1 MKKSLKVFLL
11 LTAYLHK
18 WLIEKLKKIKLKLF
32 RTSICPNYLG
42 YLDNYAKYVVLSLI
56 ILRMG
61 TKINN

>member
-1 MKKSLKVFLL
+1 MKRSLKVFLL

-18 WLIEKLKKIKLKLF
+18 WLIEKLKKIKLF

-56 ILRMG
+56 ILRIG